1 MAVFVDDDIVS
12 CVVILLEVN
21 GCVVI
26 FDVCNMVVGGVVRI
40 DVCNMVVGVV
50 VLIDVCNMVV
60 GVVVVFTVCI
70 TVVCVVSSVLTVV
83 GTLVESV
90 SKKILAV

>member
-26 FDVCNMVVGGVVRI
+26 F